1 MIDEPSV
8 DEAKDLYAHFG
19 LAFYCSSV
27 LEHGI
32 ANAILILELLEG
44 RGGAKTLEMWEA
56 LVDKHFEES
65 FEKTLGKLKNH
76 LARHQQRSPTL
87 ARVMA
92 DLERCV
98 DERNFLAHG
107 FWREHAVQW
116 FTRKGRA
123 SMVQRLEK
131 ARELFSE
138 TDKNLEAAIQPFA
151 NHYGLTVDVQRLG
164 LELIKLEASREC

>member
-65 FEKTLGKLKNH
+65 FEKTLGQEEGVAFTGCFAQAGESLI
-76 LARHQQRSPTL
+76 ADR
-87 ARVMA
+87 RVLNCEPSGA
-92 DLERCV
+92 TGSGQCALGD
-98 DERNFLAHG
+98 
-107 FWREHAVQW
+107 
-116 FTRKGRA
+116 
-123 SMVQRLEK
+123 MVE
-131 ARELFSE
+131 
-138 TDKNLEAAIQPFA
+138 
-151 NHYGLTVDVQRLG
+151 G
-164 LELIKLEASREC
+164 